1 MSGKKEE
8 EKIHCDCY
16 VEASQAENACPP
28 IRNVTHPL
36 RYYEFSQDEMK
47 ALEEC
52 DKESFYRRCLPFSTL
67 FASLTAA
74 AIKLGFLR
82 RNPHFGA
89 VPKLLVAIFL
99 GYVAGRV
106 QYAEECEAHLRELP
120 EQSPLGKLMR
130 RYYAEKH
137 PPPKK

>member
-1 MSGKKEE
+1 MRHVNKK
-8 EKIHCDCY
+8 
-16 VEASQAENACPP
+16 
-28 IRNVTHPL
+28 

-67 FASLTAA
+67 FATLTAA

-82 RNPHFGA
+82 GNPHFGA
-89 VPKLLVAIFL
+89 VPKVMVAAFL
-99 GYVAGRV
+99 GYVSGRV
-106 QYAEECEAHLRELP
+106 AYVQQCEARLRELP
-120 EQSPLGKLMR
+120 EDSPLGRLMR
-130 RYYAEKH
+130 RYHAERN